1 MGARS
6 PSDVARVAGLVA
18 LRELPDGVSVLVRG
32 REVRIERAFG
42 LTVPWIVLRTPIC
55 DELDP
60 ASVLERNAR
69 LAFATIVLAGGV
81 YWLRVA
87 LPGDSAELA
96 DPARAIALLVDAAV
110 SLVPRYVGHPSA
122 AFDHYAT

>member
-1 MGARS
+1 MGNQGLGDIARL
-6 PSDVARVAGLVA
+6 AGLDGVRA
-18 LRELPDGVSVLVRG
+18 LPDGISGLARG
-32 REVRIERAFG
+32 REVRIEQAPG
-42 LTVPWIVLRTPIC
+42 LRVPWIVLRTPIC

-69 LAFATIVLAGGV
+69 LAFATIVLARGV

-87 LPGDSAELA
+87 LPADSDELA
-96 DPARAIALLVDAAV
+96 DPARMVALLVDAAA
-110 SLVPRYVGHPSA
+110 SLQPRNIACSLA